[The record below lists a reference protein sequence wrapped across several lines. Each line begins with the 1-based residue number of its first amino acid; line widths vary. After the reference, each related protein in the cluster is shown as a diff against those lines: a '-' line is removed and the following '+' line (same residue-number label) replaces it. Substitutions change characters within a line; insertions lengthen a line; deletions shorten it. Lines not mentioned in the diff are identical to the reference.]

1 MGAVDRREVARFVVV
16 ASVSLGAATLA
27 VAFLQDVLNV
37 PNPSSLYLVAVVTT
51 AIASG
56 TWGGVIASILSFAL
70 YNFLFVEPRYTLS
83 VAQPGEFVNLLLL
96 LFVGIV
102 VGQLA
107 ALQRRRADEAVARE
121 REARSLFQVSRA
133 LATRAST
140 PDVLP
145 RSSRSSAATRG
156 WAGSGSALGPE
167 PRAEKVVADTGD
179 GPRPP
184 SGVQQVLQRMP
195 GDTPARW
202 GRVHQPGRPGRPPA
216 DGPRRLSRPDRGR
229 CRAVRLDL
237 GAAAARTTACP
248 IEPRRDCSPR
258 RPTSSARRSAR
269 TGSRP
274 RPGQPRWRGRATS

>member
-1 MGAVDRREVARFVVV
+1 MGAVDRREVARFLVV

-56 TWGGVIASILSFAL
+56 TWAGVIASILSFSL

-140 PDVLP
+140 PDVLAEVVSIL
-145 RSSRSSAATRG
+145 RGDTRMDRIWIG
-156 WAGSGSALGPE
+156 LGPE
-167 PRAEKVVADTGD
+167 PRAEKVVADTGE
-179 GPRPP
+179 GPRPA

-202 GRVHQPGRPGRPPA
+202 GRVHQHGRPRRTSA
-216 DGPRRLSRPDRGR
+216 NGPGRLSRPHRGR
-229 CRAVRLDL
+229 YRAVRLDL
-237 GAAAARTTACP
+237 GAAAAGRSACP
-248 IEPRRDCSPR
+248 IKPRRDCSPR
-258 RPTSSARRSAR
+258 RRTSWARRSAR
-269 TGSRP
+269 TASRP
-274 RPGQPRWRGRATS
+274 RPGQPRWRGRAKS